1 MARTTDTTVDD
12 MTDDATDVVDD
23 VDVDASDDS
32 TSDEPLSF
40 QQAFDRAKDEHSK
53 AAQATEHA
61 RGTEASTDEDEDAEP
76 PPARKGKAEPAPA
89 KAAATTDTK
98 KADPTDLLTD
108 EEFSQLQTTHADDPV
123 ALRKALQGAFTK
135 KTQAL
140 ADQRKSSERLEQY
153 VDIIDAYEED
163 PEATVVA
170 LGKSLGLTVSREGEA
185 RAETKTSETV
195 ATTADAIIG
204 EFKES
209 LGPELEYLA
218 DGLAPA
224 ITKLVERLTK
234 SAVEQETQPIKEQ
247 TRGLLG
253 KAAVEATASVMK
265 TFGEQHP
272 DWEQHEPAMLELSQ
286 KLSPKGMTEIE
297 YLSHLYTLVTAETP
311 EAREKAIDAKA
322 AAKAKAT
329 IEKMRKG
336 AETTETR
343 ADATPEREVRN
354 RRPALPTFEES
365 YEAAK
370 QGIRWE

>member
-1 MARTTDTTVDD
+1 MARGSDTTVDD
-12 MTDDATDVVDD
+12 MADVADDATADD
-23 VDVDASDDS
+23 VETSSDDS
-32 TSDEPLSF
+32 TSDAPVDF
-40 QQAFDRAKDEHSK
+40 QEAFRLAKDQHSK
-53 AAQATEHA
+53 AAADEHA
-61 RGTEASTDEDEDAEP
+61 RGTEASTDDDEETET
-76 PPARKGKAEPAPA
+76 PPARKGKAEPVPA
-89 KAAATTDTK
+89 KAAATKT
-98 KADPTDLLTD
+98 ADPTGLLTD
-108 EEFSQLQTTHADDPV
+108 EEFSQLQTKHADDPA
-123 ALRKALQGAFTK
+123 ALRKALEGVFTK

-140 ADQRKSSERLEQY
+140 ADQRKSSERLSQY

-170 LGKSLGLTVSREGEA
+170 LGKALGLTVSREGEA
-185 RAETKTSETV
+185 RAETKATETA

-253 KAAVEATASVMK
+253 KAAVEATEAVMK
-265 TFGEQHP
+265 TFGEKHP

-297 YLSHLYTLVTAETP
+297 YLTHLYTIVTAETP
-311 EAREKAIDAKA
+311 EARDKAIDAKA

-329 IEKMRKG
+329 IEKMKRG

-343 ADATPEREVRN
+343 ADATPEREVRG
-354 RRPALPTFEES
+354 RRPDLPSFEDA
-365 YEAAK
+365 YAAAK
-370 QGIRWE
+370 RGERWE